1 MDQILTLKHIDEKV
15 RKKKRRVYVG
25 FRDLEKSHDGV
36 NREAL
41 WQILRIY
48 DIEGK
53 FLSGTMSMYVNGL
66 ACVRREGDVKEC
78 FKIESG
84 VKQGCALSLQFFN
97 VYMDVVMKEG
107 KVGMEI
113 MGERFL
119 EEGREWRLP
128 GLLYANDLV
137 LCGESEEDLKVM
149 VERFVEVCRRRG
161 LKVNV
166 DKSKVMVL
174 GEEEGVIFVWMK

>member
-41 WQILRIY
+41 WQILRID

-66 ACVRREGDVKEC
+66 ACVRGEGDVKEC

-84 VKQGCALSLQFFN
+84 VKQGCALSLQRVYGCSDERSESGDGNYGSN
-97 VYMDVVMKEG
+97 VSGGG
-107 KVGMEI
+107 KRVEI
-113 MGERFL
+113 AWSL
-119 EEGREWRLP
+119 I
-128 GLLYANDLV
+128 
-137 LCGESEEDLKVM
+137 CK
-149 VERFVEVCRRRG
+149 
-161 LKVNV
+161 
-166 DKSKVMVL
+166 
-174 GEEEGVIFVWMK
+174 